1 MRIVLHTGKGG
12 VGKTTLSAATA
23 IAAAAAGHRTLL
35 LSTDPAHSVSDVLAL
50 PVGPDPAPVA
60 DVPGLW
66 AAQVDTR
73 SRFEQAWSQIR
84 GYLVGVLAARGMAEV
99 QAEEVTVLPGADE
112 IVALLEV
119 HRHATQGRFDVLVV
133 DCAPS
138 GESLKLLALP
148 ETIQFYADRLM
159 SAPAR
164 LLRSI
169 AAGLGGISGSRSA
182 DRSAGRP
189 VSGPAAD
196 PAVGDALGDLLA
208 QLTATRD
215 LLADATMTRI
225 RLVVTP
231 ERMVIAEARRLFTA
245 LALHGFAVESVL
257 VNRLLPAELE
267 GTFLQS
273 WRKAQLAAMPLIA
286 ESFPQLPVRTA
297 ALRAQEPVGVPQL
310 AAVAQELFGGA
321 DPVDGKTPLPGMRTD
336 GADGRY
342 RLHLP
347 LPLADRGQLELSR
360 SGTDLVVTL
369 GRHRRRIALP
379 STLQRCRT
387 TGAHFAADTLVIDFE
402 PDPDQWPASLAG
414 VADRSRLAG
423 VR

>member
-35 LSTDPAHSVSDVLAL
+35 LSTDPAHSVADVLAL
-50 PVGPDPAPVA
+50 PVGPDPAPVP

-112 IVALLEV
+112 IVALLQV
-119 HRHATQGRFDVLVV
+119 HRQATQGRFDVLMV

-148 ETIQFYADRLM
+148 ETIQFYADRM
-159 SAPAR
+159 MTAPAR

>member
-1 MRIVLHTGKGG
+1 
-12 VGKTTLSAATA
+12 
-23 IAAAAAGHRTLL
+23 
-35 LSTDPAHSVSDVLAL
+35 
-50 PVGPDPAPVA
+50 
-60 DVPGLW
+60 
-66 AAQVDTR
+66 
-73 SRFEQAWSQIR
+73 
-84 GYLVGVLAARGMAEV
+84 
-99 QAEEVTVLPGADE
+99 
-112 IVALLEV
+112 
-119 HRHATQGRFDVLVV
+119 
-133 DCAPS
+133 
-138 GESLKLLALP
+138 
-148 ETIQFYADRLM
+148 
-159 SAPAR
+159 
-164 LLRSI
+164 
-169 AAGLGGISGSRSA
+169 
-182 DRSAGRP
+182 
-189 VSGPAAD
+189 
-196 PAVGDALGDLLA
+196 
-208 QLTATRD
+208 
-215 LLADATMTRI
+215 MTRI

-297 ALRAQEPVGVPQL
+297 AFRAQEPVGVPQL

>member
-169 AAGLGGISGSRSA
+169 AAGLGGISSSRSA

-245 LALHGFAVESVL
+245 PALHGFAVESVL
-257 VNRLLPAELE
+257 VNRLLPVELE
-267 GTFLQS
+267 GTFLRS

-297 ALRAQEPVGVPQL
+297 ALRAQEPVGVQQL

-423 VR
+423 AR